1 MSDYV
6 TAEMVETAA
15 RAAYNSGS
23 GGYDLWPHLTSYEEE
38 MYLKEARAALE
49 AVAPLIAAATL
60 RDAADREMAA
70 WEPVPMSPDWL
81 DAVEAVC
88 EELRARADEMEADRG
103 GQSWETG
110 AMSDCVKEDK

>member
-6 TAEMVETAA
+6 TDEMVETAA
-15 RAAYNSGS
+15 RAMYEDHGLTSWDEEGQADL
-23 GGYDLWPHLTSYEEE
+23 DLWRND
-38 MYLKEARAALE
+38 ARAALE
-49 AVAPLIAAATL
+49 AVAPTIAAAAL

-88 EELRARADEMEADRG
+88 EELRARADQIE
-103 GQSWETG
+103 
-110 AMSDCVKEDK
+110 KEDA